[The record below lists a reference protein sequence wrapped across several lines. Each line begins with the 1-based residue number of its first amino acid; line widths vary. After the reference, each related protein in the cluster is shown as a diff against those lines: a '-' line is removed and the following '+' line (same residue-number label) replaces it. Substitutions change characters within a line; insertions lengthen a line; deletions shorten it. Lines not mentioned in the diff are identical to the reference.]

1 MFMSMFSAGVAHAA
15 TVYEIE
21 GEWEAGTPTTVGR
34 GDVVTGIWRVNVNDD
49 AEAPAN
55 DPVEN
60 VLFSVTLDNGVFRE
74 LPDVCVT
81 GDEVDPQSTLSE
93 DNRTLTCNLGTV
105 EQGSAVVIQTPVVV
119 DGLTGEQLTAVGE
132 INGQEQPLPPLNI
145 VNEFGM
151 DIQFGQNT
159 GSYYWNDDYT
169 QLDVD
174 LNWSLRLAAGSDP
187 GPDSVTY
194 RLQLTETNNGT
205 IEPGTG
211 LYGDV
216 GCGPFNAYIANGH
229 PWSELP
235 NYPAD
240 QQTSFVD
247 SCTLT
252 PVAGQPGLFDLT
264 LDGINYDL
272 ATVPTKDSAGNP
284 LPTDWSY
291 IASGS
296 LWFSITTNRAGSIA
310 LQTNAPTY
318 ESTTGLFSTDL
329 TENNTT
335 TKSYTLPGRWSAPWY
350 RGHTGAGGT
359 NWDDTYRVSAGQT
372 VAQFVNNTASRL
384 GDVPDEQIHG
394 QCLVFDTAYSS
405 YASPEG
411 ERVPMIRGYDQE
423 GAGGAAELEN
433 PPTLEY
439 YVGTVTDPN
448 AFVCGNDPGNWVDE
462 EPADLETVQAV
473 RILYPHS
480 LLAEE
485 GWQGIQL
492 LAYTELDDDLE
503 IGQDVWM
510 FGSVFAN
517 GVWEGPGEP
526 WDSNVITPT
535 PGTRYPATNGRR
547 DILRIIYATPAISKA
562 GDRQVVRPG
571 EPATF
576 TLTYSANGAGAIPD
590 TVDGY
595 EIVDTL
601 PVGMTYVP
609 ESTEPEPEVTTNGEG
624 QQVLTWTLNE
634 VPTNTPN
641 TLTYQAVASD
651 SVTPGQTLT
660 NTATSSLAGQSSRP
674 ASAQVTVAS
683 SGYTL
688 LGKSTAQWFMNNP
701 DGEGNSTGS
710 WTVNLRSS
718 DPLPQAYT
726 DTIDILPYNGDGRG
740 TDFQGTY
747 SVTSVDAPAGA
758 TVYYTTADRETLS
771 DDPADEINGAPNAP
785 SDIWSTTPVANPTA
799 IRVIGGQLNP
809 GEAFA
814 FDVNIATEGAAPGD
828 VWVNRAQSR
837 AEHTR
842 LVMRTSEPLT
852 MGTMYSASLKKYVQD
867 RDGEWHDAQDAS
879 DYPVFRIG
887 DEVTYRIGVTN
898 TGQGTL
904 TNVQVTDDKFDQGA
918 FLIEEL
924 APGDVEYHEYT
935 VTIEDSFGTSFV
947 NTASATAD
955 QPEDAEDPVQINSDP
970 AGVEVANYSVV
981 KTSDPSGAAVN
992 PGDVVTY
999 TVEVTQEGSVAA
1011 EATFSDDL
1019 SDVLDDATVDA
1030 DSIVA
1035 STGTAELDGE
1045 ALVWTGTVP
1054 VGEVATVTYEA
1065 VVKSY
1070 DEIEA
1075 DGNWILDNV
1084 VFSEGCAEEGDCNPP
1099 ENPIGKFTYSKVSDP
1114 EPGTAVAPGQEI
1126 DYTITVSQ
1134 QGEAAIPG
1142 ASVVDDLSD
1151 VLDDA
1156 TLDPATISASAGEA
1170 VLDGSTLSWTG
1181 DLAVDD
1187 VVTITYTVVVV
1198 EDGSD
1203 ELVNPVTSEDPRG
1216 TCDEEVGC
1224 ETTHLKG
1231 HFTYSKTADPG
1242 SGATVAEGDVI
1253 TYTVTVSH
1261 QGKAPLEDATVVD
1274 DLTDVIDD
1282 AIYNGDVE
1290 ASSGAV
1296 RYADSKLTWT
1306 GDLEVGQV
1314 VTFTYTVEV
1323 TGDGSDNL
1331 VNPVTTDDPRGTCDE
1346 AVGCQTEHPLEDAP
1360 VPAPG
1365 LGGGGTGVGGNL
1377 PNTGAPAVLGTLLAG
1392 LLMVGAGLT
1401 VVARRRRISLGKG
1414 QTSSL

>member
-1 MFMSMFSAGVAHAA
+1 MTALFLAVVIALVSMGTVGVGVAHAA

-21 GEWEAGTPTTVGR
+21 GEWETGTPDTVGR

-60 VLFSVTLDNGVFRE
+60 VLFSVTLDNGVFRG
-74 LPDVCVT
+74 LPDVCLT
-81 GDEVDPQSTLSE
+81 GDEVDPQSSLSE

-119 DGLTGEQLTAVGE
+119 DGETGEQLTATGE
-132 INGQEQPLPPLNI
+132 INGQEEPLPPLDI
-145 VNEFGM
+145 VNEFGL
-151 DIQFGQNT
+151 DIQYGQNT
-159 GSYYWNDDYT
+159 GTYYWNDDYT

-194 RLQLTETNNGT
+194 RLQLTETNNST
-205 IEPGTG
+205 ITVGTG
-211 LYGDV
+211 VYGDV

-252 PVAGQPGLFDLT
+252 PVAGQPGVFDLT

-272 ATVPTKDSAGNP
+272 ATVPTKDSAGDP

-296 LWFSITTNRAGSIA
+296 LWFSVATDQAGSIS

-318 ESTTGLFSTDL
+318 ESTTGLTSTDL
-329 TENNTT
+329 AENNTT
-335 TKSYTLPGRWSAPWY
+335 TKSYTLPGRWAAPWY
-350 RGHTGAGGT
+350 RGYTGAGGT
-359 NWDDTYRVSAGQT
+359 NWDDTYRVSAGET
-372 VAQFVNNTASRL
+372 VAPYVNNNAARA
-384 GDVPDEQIHG
+384 GDVPPNQLHG
-394 QCLVFDTAYSS
+394 NCLVFDTAYSS

-411 ERVPMIRGYDQE
+411 ERVPMIRGYNQE
-423 GAGGAAELEN
+423 GGTADELEN
-433 PPTLEY
+433 PPTIEY
-439 YVGTVTDPN
+439 YVGAVGDPDD
-448 AFVCGNDPGNWVDE
+448 FVCGSDPANWVDE

-473 RILYPHS
+473 RIIYPHS
-480 LLAEE
+480 LVTE
-485 GWQGIQL
+485 GDWQGIQL
-492 LAYTELDDDLE
+492 LAYTRLDDNLA

-510 FGSVFAN
+510 FGSILNN
-517 GVWEGPGEP
+517 GVWEGPGER
-526 WDSNVITPT
+526 WDTNVITPT
-535 PGTRYPATNGRR
+535 PGARYPFTNGRR
-547 DILRIIYATPAISKA
+547 DILRIIYATPTISKA

-571 EPATF
+571 VPATF

-590 TVDGY
+590 AVDDY

-601 PVGMTYVP
+601 PVGMTYVAG
-609 ESTEPEPEVTTNGEG
+609 SATPEPEVTTNGEG
-624 QQVLTWTLNE
+624 QQVLTWSLDQ

-641 TLTYQAVASD
+641 MLTYQAVASD
-651 SVTPGQTLT
+651 SVTPGETLT
-660 NTATSSLAGQSSRP
+660 NTATSSLAGQTSLP
-674 ASAQVTVAS
+674 ASAQVTIAS

-688 LGKSTAQWFMNNP
+688 LGKSTEQWFMNNP

-718 DPLPQAYT
+718 DPLPQAFT

-747 SVTSVDAPAGA
+747 SVTSVDAPEGA

-771 DDPADEINGAPNAP
+771 DDPADDVNGAPNAP
-785 SDIWSTTPVANPTA
+785 SDIWSTTPVPNPTA

-867 RDGEWHDAQDAS
+867 SDGEWHDAQDAS

-904 TNVQVTDDKFDQGA
+904 QNVQVEDDQFEQGS

-924 APGDVEYHEYT
+924 APGDVEYHEFT
-935 VTIEDSFGTSFV
+935 ATIEGSFETSFV
-947 NTASATAD
+947 NVASATAD
-955 QPEDAEDPVQINSDP
+955 QPEDSEDPVLINSDP
-970 AGVEVANYSVV
+970 AGVEVANYRTV
-981 KTSDPSGAAVN
+981 KTSAPSGEDVQ
-992 PGDVVTY
+992 PGDTVTY
-999 TVEVTQEGSVAA
+999 TVTVTQEGSYPATA
-1011 EATFSDDL
+1011 EWGDDL
-1019 SDVLDDATVDA
+1019 SDVLDDATIDE
-1030 DSIVA
+1030 DSITA
-1035 STGTAELDGE
+1035 STGTAVLDGD
-1045 ALVWTGTVP
+1045 ALTWSGEVG

-1070 DEIEA
+1070 EDIT
-1075 DGNWILDNV
+1075 DGGNWILDNV
-1084 VFSEGCAEEGDCNPP
+1084 VFSDGCAAEGDCNPP
-1099 ENPIGKFTYSKVSDP
+1099 ENPIGTYTQAKTSDPAPGSSVGPGDVVTYSVTVAQVGEAGVPDAFITDDLSGVLDDATYNGDAAATSGAVVVEGEGLRWDGELAVGDVVTITYSVTVTGEGDMQLDNVLGDNATCVPAPDENPDCRTTHPIGKYIYSKVSEP
-1114 EPGTAVAPGQEI
+1114 ETGSTVAPGDVI
-1126 DYTITVSQ
+1126 TYTVTVTQ
-1134 QGEAAIPG
+1134 QGPGEVPG
-1142 ASVVDDLSD
+1142 ARLTDDMSD

-1156 TLDPATISASAGEA
+1156 SYNGDVEASIGEA
-1170 VLDGSTLSWTG
+1170 VVDGETLSWTG
-1181 DLAVDD
+1181 DLAVGA
-1187 VVTITYTVVVV
+1187 VETITYSVTVTDTGDDDVT
-1198 EDGSD
+1198 
-1203 ELVNPVTSEDPRG
+1203 NAVTS
-1216 TCDEEVGC
+1216 
-1224 ETTHLKG
+1224 
-1231 HFTYSKTADPG
+1231 
-1242 SGATVAEGDVI
+1242 
-1253 TYTVTVSH
+1253 
-1261 QGKAPLEDATVVD
+1261 
-1274 DLTDVIDD
+1274 
-1282 AIYNGDVE
+1282 
-1290 ASSGAV
+1290 
-1296 RYADSKLTWT
+1296 
-1306 GDLEVGQV
+1306 
-1314 VTFTYTVEV
+1314 
-1323 TGDGSDNL
+1323 
-1331 VNPVTTDDPRGTCDE
+1331 DDPRGTCDE
-1346 AVGCQTEHPLEDAP
+1346 AVGCEEQHFKGRFIYSKVSDP
-1360 VPAPG
+1360 VSG
-1365 LGGGGTGVGGNL
+1365 STVEVGDVITYTVTVTQQGQAAVD
-1377 PNTGAPAVLGTLLAG
+1377 GATLTDDLSDVLD
-1392 LLMVGAGLT
+1392 
-1401 VVARRRRISLGKG
+1401 
-1414 QTSSL
+1414 